1 MTEEVVCVKE
11 ESVSALGKHLRKIV
25 AAFDVELRCVTPQDS
40 DFLCELYASTRWEEL
55 APTAWTDDS
64 KRGFLAQQ
72 WAAQRQYYDQ
82 HYTRADHL
90 IMVHRQGG
98 RIGRLFIDAGA
109 EIRLVDISL
118 SPAWRGRG
126 LGTLLLQAL
135 CRQADQLQR
144 PVVAHV
150 ETFNPAR
157 RLYERL
163 GFVIEDDNQIY
174 LRLRRIAAVP
184 EPTL

>member
-1 MTEEVVCVKE
+1 MTEAVACEKVKG
-11 ESVSALGKHLRKIV
+11 VSALGKRLQQIV
-25 AAFDVELRCVTPQDS
+25 AAFDIDLRCVTPQDS
-40 DFLCELYASTRWEEL
+40 DFLRELYASTRWEEL

-72 WAAQRQYYDQ
+72 WTAQRQYYDQ

-90 IMVHRQGG
+90 VMDHRQGG

-126 LGTLLLQAL
+126 LGTRLLEAL

-144 PVVAHV
+144 PIVAHV

-174 LRLRRIAAVP
+174 LRLRRTAAVA
-184 EPTL
+184 ETTL